1 MFHNQSRTDST
12 PSRGTIPQGKGREG
26 IRKGKGEWLSFSS
39 MTSGSWGDGS
49 EKRMAA
55 DAARIRGVR

>member
-1 MFHNQSRTDST
+1 MFRIRSWTDST

-26 IRKGKGEWLSFSS
+26 IRKGNGEWLSFSS
-39 MTSGSWGDGS
+39 MTSGSWGGGS

-55 DAARIRGVR
+55 DAALSRGV